1 MENIILAGFDGR
13 NNPARTVTEK
23 AKLPC
28 TKLILPND
36 KEKAAELLLETMD
49 KTKAVC
55 VVILGQKP
63 CIKDKIA
70 VEPTAERCGNVL
82 HTSLDVTI
90 TAEKLKANGYNAYIS
105 KGCGNSY
112 CNHVY
117 YECLENGTNCIFLR
131 IPQAKNISDINAL
144 TKAVEEYI
152 KDLEAYP
159 VRYKVT
165 IIGEHT
171 YISPVPSQRFQ

>member
-70 VEPTAERCGNVL
+70 VEPSAERGGNVL

-117 YECLENGTNCIFLR
+117 YACLESGVNCIFLH
-131 IPQAKNISDINAL
+131 IPQMKNISDISAL
-144 TKAVEEYI
+144 TKAVEGY
-152 KDLEAYP
+152 
-159 VRYKVT
+159 
-165 IIGEHT
+165 IGELG
-171 YISPVPSQRFQ
+171 SVPSVL

>member
-1 MENIILAGFDGR
+1 MKNIILAGFDGR

-23 AKLPC
+23 AELPC

-36 KEKAAELLLETMD
+36 KEKAAELLLATVRRVD
-49 KTKAVC
+49 AVC

-63 CIKDKIA
+63 CIKNKIA

-82 HTSLDVTI
+82 HTPLDVTV
-90 TAEKLKANGYNAYIS
+90 TAEKIRGNGYDAYIS

-117 YECLENGTNCIFLR
+117 YECLENGTNCIFLH
-131 IPQAKNISDINAL
+131 IPQAKNISDIDAL

-152 KDLEAYP
+152 KDL
-159 VRYKVT
+159 
-165 IIGEHT
+165 G
-171 YISPVPSQRFQ
+171 SVPAVL

>member
-82 HTSLDVTI
+82 HTSLDVTV
-90 TAEKLKANGYNAYIS
+90 TAEKIRGNGYDAYIS

-117 YECLENGTNCIFLR
+117 YACLESGVNCILLH
-131 IPQAKNISDINAL
+131 IPQMKNISDISAL
-144 TKAVEEYI
+144 TKAVEGY
-152 KDLEAYP
+152 
-159 VRYKVT
+159 
-165 IIGEHT
+165 IGELG
-171 YISPVPSQRFQ
+171 SVPSVL

>member
-1 MENIILAGFDGR
+1 MKNIILAGFDGR
-13 NNPARTVTEK
+13 NNPSRTVTEK
-23 AKLPC
+23 AEISC

-36 KEKAAELLLETMD
+36 KEKAVGLLLETIK

-70 VEPTAERCGNVL
+70 VESMAERCGNVL
-82 HTSLDVTI
+82 RTSLDVTV
-90 TAEKLKANGYNAYIS
+90 TAEKIRKSGYNAYIS

-117 YECLENGTNCIFLR
+117 YECLENGTNCIFLH
-131 IPQAKNISDINAL
+131 IPQMKNISDINPL
-144 TKAVEEYI
+144 IKAVEGYI
-152 KDLEAYP
+152 AEL
-159 VRYKVT
+159 
-165 IIGEHT
+165 G
-171 YISPVPSQRFQ
+171 SVPCVL